1 MEQKERWKQRWLVA
15 ENRAVRGQHQPSD
28 CHQNQ
33 ICFCVYWRHS
43 AFSQRTEI
51 NATSTVEKLAHC
63 GRCTNMKNYILI
75 RILRGGLK
83 FQFNRLSHLV
93 VHLGQASETQHRIK
107 QSCGDVN
114 HWFES
119 SCCKTSSS
127 LFKRSMWIVNNGSNS
142 KLLLSLES
150 IYRDHVEQ
158 SK

>member
-1 MEQKERWKQRWLVA
+1 MAEPWPNEARAKKQEDRKTWRKHKQHENKQWNRKKA

-51 NATSTVEKLAHC
+51 NATSTVEKLVHC

-127 LFKRSMWIVNNGSNS
+127 LPQLGV
-142 KLLLSLES
+142 
-150 IYRDHVEQ
+150 
-158 SK
+158 